1 MSEQRNG
8 PTVSH
13 AADIADHYDVVVA
26 GARCAG
32 AATGMLLARSG
43 LRVLVVDPQRPGS
56 DTLSTHALMRD
67 AVSRLARWNL
77 LQPVVVAGTPPVR
90 RTTFVYG
97 DATGSEE
104 RIDIDIAARDGIDA
118 LYAPRRTV
126 LDPVL
131 QEGARTHGADVR
143 LGWSVTGVIRRAGT
157 VEGAELSSTDGRHA
171 SVRADLVIGA
181 DGIRSRVA
189 RLVGART
196 TLRAEHAAATIYAYV
211 PNPGL
216 DGYLWAYRPGVS
228 VGVIPT
234 NDDRACV
241 FTSMPPARFEAERAG
256 GLAGL
261 HRRLLSECVPELAAR
276 LERRPGEPT
285 THRAFPGLPGFIR
298 DGHGPGWALVGDAGY
313 FRDPL
318 TAHGITDALREAE
331 LLADAVLSGEAGALA
346 RWSGER
352 AERVRAF
359 LQVTDRIASFAWSL
373 DEIRELHL
381 TLSRE
386 MRTLATTYMRSALQV
401 TSTAP
406 SSDFAV
412 GHFDT

>member
-1 MSEQRNG
+1 MMESTAEHD
-8 PTVSH
+8 TH
-13 AADIADHYDVVVA
+13 IANRYDVVVA

-67 AVSRLARWNL
+67 AVSRLARWDL
-77 LQPVVVAGTPPVR
+77 LRPVVAAGTPPVR
-90 RTTFVYG
+90 RTSFVYG
-97 DATGSEE
+97 EAAGPEE
-104 RIDIDIAARDGIDA
+104 RIDIDIAPRDGIDA

-126 LDPVL
+126 LDPAL
-131 QEGARTHGADVR
+131 QEGARAHGADVR
-143 LGWSVTGVIRRAGT
+143 LGWSVTGVMRRSGA
-157 VEGAELSSTDGRHA
+157 VVGAELSSVDGRRT

-189 RLVGART
+189 RLVDART
-196 TLRAEHAAATIYAYV
+196 TFRAVHAAATVYAYL
-211 PNPGL
+211 PDPGL
-216 DGYLWAYRPGVS
+216 EGYVWAYRPGTS
-228 VGVIPT
+228 VGAIPT
-234 NDDRACV
+234 NWNQACV

-261 HRRLLSECVPELAAR
+261 HRRLLEECVPELAGR
-276 LERRPGEPT
+276 LQRTPDEPT
-285 THRAFPGLPGFIR
+285 THRAFPGVPGFIR
-298 DGHGPGWALVGDAGY
+298 EGQGPGWALVGDAGY
-313 FRDPL
+313 FRDPI
-318 TAHGITDALREAE
+318 TAHGITDAFREAQ

-346 RWSGER
+346 RWSEDR
-352 AERVRAF
+352 IERVRTF
-359 LQVTDRIASFAWSL
+359 LEVTDRIASFAWST
-373 DEIRELHL
+373 DEVRELHL
-381 TLSRE
+381 ALSRE
-386 MRTLATTYMRSALQV
+386 MRTLAKSYMRSAVQV

>member
-1 MSEQRNG
+1 MTHS
-8 PTVSH
+8 T
-13 AADIADHYDVVVA
+13 ADDGTPIADRYDVVVA

-67 AVSRLARWNL
+67 AVSQLTRWDL
-77 LQPVVVAGTPPVR
+77 LRPVVAAGTPPVR

-97 DATGSEE
+97 DVPGSEE
-104 RIDIDIAARDGIDA
+104 RIDIDIAARGGIDA

-126 LDPVL
+126 LDPAL
-131 QEGARTHGADVR
+131 QEGARAHGADVR
-143 LGWSVTGVIRRAGT
+143 LGWSVTGVVRRS
-157 VEGAELSSTDGRHA
+157 GAVVGADLSSVDGRRT

-196 TLRAEHAAATIYAYV
+196 TFQAEHAAATVYAYL
-211 PNPGL
+211 PDPGL
-216 DGYLWAYRPGVS
+216 EGYVWAYRPGVS
-228 VGVIPT
+228 VGAIPT
-234 NDDRACV
+234 NGNQACV
-241 FTSMPPARFEAERAG
+241 FTSMPPARFATERAG
-256 GLAGL
+256 GLADL
-261 HRRLLSECVPELAAR
+261 HRRLLEECVPELAGR
-276 LERRPGEPT
+276 LHRTTSEPT
-285 THRAFPGLPGFIR
+285 AHRAFPGVPGFIR
-298 DGHGPGWALVGDAGY
+298 EGHGPGWALVGDAGY

-318 TAHGITDALREAE
+318 TAHGITDAFREAE
-331 LLADAVLSGEAGALA
+331 LLAEAVLSDEARALT
-346 RWSGER
+346 RWSEER
-352 AERVRAF
+352 LERVRTF
-359 LQVTDRIASFAWSL
+359 LEVTDRIASFAWSM

-386 MRTLATTYMRSALQV
+386 MRTLAKSYMRSAVQV

>member
-1 MSEQRNG
+1 MSQEIRNR
-8 PTVSH
+8 
-13 AADIADHYDVVVA
+13 YDVVIA

-67 AVSRLARWNL
+67 AVSQLARWDL
-77 LQPVVVAGTPPVR
+77 LEPIVAADTPPVR
-90 RTTFVYG
+90 RTTFLYG
-97 DATGSEE
+97 NASGPEE
-104 RIDIDIAARDGIDA
+104 RIDIDIASRGGIDA

-126 LDPVL
+126 LDPTL
-131 QEGARTHGADVR
+131 QEGARAHGADVH
-143 LGWSVTGVIRRAGT
+143 LGWAVTGIIRRSGT
-157 VEGAELSSTDGRHA
+157 VVGAELSSVDGRHT

-196 TLRAEHAAATIYAYV
+196 TLRAEHAAATIYAYL
-211 PNPGL
+211 PDPGL
-216 DGYLWAYRPGVS
+216 EGYVWAYRPGVS
-228 VGVIPT
+228 VGAIPT
-234 NDDRACV
+234 NGGQACV

-256 GLAGL
+256 GLTGL
-261 HRRLLSECVPELAAR
+261 HRRLLEECVPELAAR
-276 LERRPGEPT
+276 LHRTPSGPAA
-285 THRAFPGLPGFIR
+285 HRAFPGVPGFIR
-298 DGHGPGWALVGDAGY
+298 EGHGPGWALVGDAGY

-331 LLADAVLSGEAGALA
+331 LLADAVLAGAPGALA
-346 RWSGER
+346 RWSEDR
-352 AERVRAF
+352 VERVRTF
-359 LQVTDRIASFAWSL
+359 LEVTDHIASFAWSM

-381 TLSRE
+381 TLSRA
-386 MRTLATTYMRSALQV
+386 MRTLAESYMRSADQV

-412 GHFDT
+412 GHFET

>member
-1 MSEQRNG
+1 MSEQPKEPAAG
-8 PTVSH
+8 H
-13 AADIADHYDVVVA
+13 DADIADHYDVVVA

-67 AVSRLARWNL
+67 AVSRLGRWDL
-77 LQPVVVAGTPPVR
+77 LRPIVAAGTPPVR
-90 RTTFVYG
+90 RTSFVYG
-97 DATGSEE
+97 DTAVPEE
-104 RIDIDIAARDGIDA
+104 RIDIDIVPRDGIDA

-126 LDPVL
+126 LDPAL
-131 QEGARTHGADVR
+131 QEGARAHGAEVR
-143 LGWSVTGVIRRAGT
+143 LGWSVTGLIRRSGA
-157 VEGAELSSTDGRHA
+157 VVGAELSSTDGRHA

-189 RLVGART
+189 RLVGAET
-196 TLRAEHAAATIYAYV
+196 TLQAEHAAATAYAYL
-211 PNPGL
+211 PDPGL
-216 DGYLWAYRPGVS
+216 EGYVWAYRPGVS
-228 VGVIPT
+228 VGAIPT
-234 NDDRACV
+234 NGNRACV
-241 FTSMPPARFEAERAG
+241 FTSMPQARFEAERAG

-276 LERRPGEPT
+276 LERTPGEPT
-285 THRAFPGLPGFIR
+285 VHRAFPGVPGFIR
-298 DGHGPGWALVGDAGY
+298 EGHGPGWALVGDAGY
-313 FRDPL
+313 FRDPI
-318 TAHGITDALREAE
+318 TAHGITDAFREAE
-331 LLADAVLSGEAGALA
+331 LLADAVVSGEAGALA
-346 RWSGER
+346 RWSEER
-352 AERVRAF
+352 TERVRAF
-359 LQVTDRIASFAWSL
+359 LEVTDRIASFAWSM

-386 MRTLATTYMRSALQV
+386 MRTLAKSYMRSALQV

>member
-1 MSEQRNG
+1 MTES
-8 PTVSH
+8 T
-13 AADIADHYDVVVA
+13 ADHGAPIADRYDVVVA

-67 AVSRLARWNL
+67 AVSRLAGWGL
-77 LQPVVVAGTPPVR
+77 LRSIVAAGTPPVR

-97 DATGSEE
+97 DAPGSAD
-104 RIDIDIAARDGIDA
+104 RIDIDIAARGGIDA

-126 LDPVL
+126 LDPAL
-131 QEGARTHGADVR
+131 QGGARAHGADVR
-143 LGWSVTGVIRRAGT
+143 LGWAVTGVVRRSGA
-157 VEGAELSSTDGRHA
+157 VVGAELSSVDGRRT

-196 TLRAEHAAATIYAYV
+196 TFRAEHAAATIYAYL
-211 PNPGL
+211 PDPGL
-216 DGYLWAYRPGVS
+216 EGYVWAYRPGVS
-228 VGVIPT
+228 VGAIPT
-234 NDDRACV
+234 NENRACV

-256 GLAGL
+256 GLGGL
-261 HRRLLSECVPELAAR
+261 HGRLLAECVPELASR
-276 LERRPGEPT
+276 LHRTSSSPT
-285 THRAFPGLPGFIR
+285 AHRAFPGVPGFIR
-298 DGHGPGWALVGDAGY
+298 EGHGPGWALVGDAGY

-318 TAHGITDALREAE
+318 TAHGITDAFREAQ

-346 RWSGER
+346 RWSEER

-359 LQVTDRIASFAWSL
+359 LEVTDRIASFAWSM

-386 MRTLATTYMRSALQV
+386 MRTLAKSYMRSAVQV